1 MKSANSDKI
10 KKAVAELMM
19 RIEYEYKPKKGVIER
34 GRFIVGY
41 GEDDDGDMFI
51 EPASCIPTPV
61 VQFLLGEIEK
71 PKGLTIKLYLL
82 ILQLSL
88 LQAFIF
94 RFNLRLIH
102 TQMVL
107 QQKNGKMRLLK
118 LQV

>member
-1 MKSANSDKI
+1 MKAANNDKI

-71 PKGLTIKLYLL
+71 PKGLTIKLGAPTIHMDADEFEWL
-82 ILQLSL
+82 I
-88 LQAFIF
+88 FGG
-94 RFNLRLIH
+94 
-102 TQMVL
+102 
-107 QQKNGKMRLLK
+107 GK
-118 LQV
+118 